1 MFVELLMLL
10 FDGRVKAD
18 DGSLGKLSRQFN
30 EDVGDETMADVMW
43 SAMIDE
49 GDDCDDYRSWEE
61 RVGVFMGWGIKRR
74 WTSRV

>member
-18 DGSLGKLSRQFN
+18 DGGLGKLSMQFN
-30 EDVGDETMADVMW
+30 EDVGDKMMADVMW

-49 GDDCDDYRSWEE
+49 GNDCDDYRP
-61 RVGVFMGWGIKRR
+61 
-74 WTSRV
+74 